1 MSANSCVQIK
11 IEEDYDQVMIED
23 HHSCEDDD
31 STLNIENT
39 SASPLNIDRGQQRD
53 TGRQPTTSLMQTPK
67 RWSSDRQGTNGTS
80 QNTGGQG
87 SASLSL
93 TSSMRMEQEGE
104 SSLENDSQQLHEE
117 ESSFSKDSFGTDQ
130 LTTLGEILAYCQVMY
145 GAIQK
150 LDEKFDQ
157 LQAKVTNI
165 QPIQLTQERFQKAVP
180 KTQFLS
186 KNTDPPAVS
195 VNTSLAP
202 DLALSM
208 PHLVR
213 VCSPPPPPSV
223 EVKRPPALSPAPRL
237 PSPPSLPSLA
247 PQLVKT
253 VGTANFSNHV
263 IPLSKVLDQQTQ
275 SQSHTAHGAS
285 PKTDSRDIASSTPSK
300 SVPNQQSWLG
310 NKRRNVCISQTALL
324 KAEKMSKPGK
334 AARFLMRCVFSIE
347 EMSCS
352 NIMGD
357 PTRGLKKLDPNKLS
371 AIREWLARKYP
382 RFDLK
387 EKGKDWRKCTSIMNA
402 TARYLRLM
410 AKRRRLKT
418 QSENETPKTPDVSES
433 YTEPIPEPEAD
444 PDPEVDQPTEKYVAQ
459 IEEPVENYTSET
471 EFTIEEYT
479 AEIDV
484 ELSESEEE
492 DDNARVNKWIQSD
505 EENSLTS
512 YSDTVY
518 EHLGNP
524 LRDVKVPQFAMFTA
538 LQRTR
543 PELAARVLI
552 KYMFPEEVLVV
563 SNVHGNNES
572 GIQALDHNKLT
583 ALREHLQER
592 FPWLLL
598 EEDGQD
604 WKVCVG
610 AINSTIRKFR
620 HDLKMGRGRKK
631 GT

>member
-11 IEEDYDQVMIED
+11 VEEDYDQVMIEE
-23 HHSCEDDD
+23 HLSCEDDD
-31 STLNIENT
+31 DSALTGNT
-39 SASPLNIDRGQQRD
+39 SAALLNIDGGQQRD
-53 TGRQPTTSLMQTPK
+53 TGRQPTTSLIQTPK
-67 RWSSDRQGTNGTS
+67 RWSSDGQRSNGTS
-80 QNTGGQG
+80 QNTRGQG
-87 SASLSL
+87 SASVPL

-104 SSLENDSQQLHEE
+104 SSLEYDSQQLHEQ
-117 ESSFSKDSFGTDQ
+117 ESSISKDSFGTDQ
-130 LTTLGEILAYCQVMY
+130 LRTLGEILAYCQVMY

-150 LDEKFDQ
+150 LDEKFEQ

-165 QPIQLTQERFQKAVP
+165 QPIQLTPEQFQKATS
-180 KTQFLS
+180 KTPSLS

-195 VNTSLAP
+195 VDTSLAP

-223 EVKRPPALSPAPRL
+223 EVKRPPVLSPAPTLRP
-237 PSPPSLPSLA
+237 PSPPSLA
-247 PQLVKT
+247 PQGQNDSLVKT
-253 VGTANFSNHV
+253 VGAANFSNHPT
-263 IPLSKVLDQQTQ
+263 PLKDLDQQIQ
-275 SQSHTAHGAS
+275 SQSYTAYGAS
-285 PKTDSRDIASSTPSK
+285 PKTG
-300 SVPNQQSWLG
+300 WLG
-310 NKRRNVCISQTALL
+310 SRKRNVSISQSALL

-334 AARFLMRCVFSIE
+334 AVRFLTRCVFSIE

-352 NIMGD
+352 NTLGD
-357 PTRGLKKLDPNKLS
+357 TTRGLKKLDPNKLG
-371 AIREWLARKYP
+371 AIREWLARRYP
-382 RFDLK
+382 EYDLK
-387 EKGKDWRKCTSIMNA
+387 EKGKDWRKCMSVMNS

-410 AKRRRLKT
+410 AKRRRLKM
-418 QSENETPKTPDVSES
+418 QREDETLKTLDISAS
-433 YTEPIPEPEAD
+433 HTEPIPEPEAD

-459 IEEPVENYTSET
+459 IEESVENYTPEM
-471 EFTIEEYT
+471 EFTVEEFTAEEFT

-484 ELSESEEE
+484 ELSDSEEE
-492 DDNARVNKWIQSD
+492 DNARVNKHIQNE

-524 LRDVKVPQFAMFTA
+524 LRNVKVPQYAMFTA

-563 SNVHGNNES
+563 SNVHGNTES
-572 GIQALDHNKLT
+572 GIQALDYNKIS

-620 HDLKMGRGRKK
+620 HDLKMGKGRKK